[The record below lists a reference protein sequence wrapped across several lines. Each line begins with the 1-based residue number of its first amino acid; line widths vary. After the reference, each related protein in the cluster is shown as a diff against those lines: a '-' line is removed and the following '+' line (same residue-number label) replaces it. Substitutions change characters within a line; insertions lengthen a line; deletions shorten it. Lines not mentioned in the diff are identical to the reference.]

1 MKPTMPHIML
11 LLHGNPASFFSIVHK
26 DVYEMT
32 EAQFQSIARVPEMML
47 GIYVYRHFSLMQ
59 L

>member
-1 MKPTMPHIML
+1 MPHIML

-26 DVYEMT
+26 DVYEMA

>member
-1 MKPTMPHIML
+1 MSHIML

-32 EAQFQSIARVPEMML
+32 EAQFQSIMKKA
-47 GIYVYRHFSLMQ
+47 FKA
-59 L
+59 